1 MRALVTGGAG
11 FIGSNLVRLLIEK
24 KHKVT
29 VLDNLSTGHL
39 SNLGPFPS
47 IKFIRGDTRDE
58 RAISKALRG
67 IDIVFHL
74 AASVGNSLSIKK
86 PVYDSET
93 NVLGTLKLLQAAHKN
108 RIKKI
113 VYSSSAGIL
122 GELKELPINEN
133 HPTNPISPYGVSKL
147 AAEKMCLVYNNLYGM
162 KNVCLRYFNVYG
174 INQRYDAYGNVIPI
188 FARRIIRKQ
197 PLLIF
202 GDGYQTR
209 DFVNVIDVARA
220 NYQAA
225 ITGKVAGAFN
235 IASGT
240 SITIN
245 KLAYM
250 MMQTSH
256 TAISLRHKKPRLGDV
271 RDSLADISAA
281 QKAFA
286 FKPSVSLEEGLGKYM
301 SWASQNRF

>member
-1 MRALVTGGAG
+1 MKALVTGGAG
-11 FIGSNLVRLLIEK
+11 FIGSNLVRLLVEK
-24 KHKVT
+24 KHSVT

-47 IKFIRGDTRDE
+47 VKFIKGDIRDE
-58 RAISKALRG
+58 RTISRALRG
-67 IDIVFHL
+67 VDIVFHL
-74 AASVGNSLSIKK
+74 AASVGNSLSIKA

-93 NVLGTLKLLQAAHKN
+93 NVLGTLKLLRAAHQN
-108 RIKKI
+108 HIKKI

-147 AAEKMCLVYNNLYGM
+147 AAEKMCLVYNSLYGM

-197 PLLIF
+197 PLFIF

-209 DFVNVIDVARA
+209 DFVNVIDVAKA

-235 IASGT
+235 IASGA

-245 KLAYM
+245 KLANM
-250 MMQTSH
+250 MMQTAR
-256 TAISLRHKKPRLGDV
+256 TTVPLQHKKPRLGDV
-271 RDSLADISAA
+271 RDSLANISAA
-281 QKAFA
+281 RKAFG
-286 FKPSVSLEEGLGKYM
+286 FKPSVSLEEGLKKYM